1 MVKIVISEKN
11 NTLVKKCFFTHKQSK
26 FNYNY

>member
-1 MVKIVISEKN
+1 MVKIVISEKKYC
-11 NTLVKKCFFTHKQSK
+11 TCKEMFFTHKQSK